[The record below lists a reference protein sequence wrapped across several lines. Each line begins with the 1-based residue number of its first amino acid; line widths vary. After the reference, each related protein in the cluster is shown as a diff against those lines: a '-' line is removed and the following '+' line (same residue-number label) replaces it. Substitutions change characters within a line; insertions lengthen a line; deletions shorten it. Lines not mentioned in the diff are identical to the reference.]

1 MEYYAHSENDKGK
14 KHLLK
19 DHLLDTAVIA
29 EGFGKDEYEKAIF
42 RFAALCHDAGKYS
55 DAFQKYL
62 IEGGTRGRIPHAIFG
77 AIVTKNIT

>member
-29 EGFGKDEYEKAIF
+29 EDFGKDEYEK
-42 RFAALCHDAGKYS
+42 
-55 DAFQKYL
+55 
-62 IEGGTRGRIPHAIFG
+62 
-77 AIVTKNIT
+77 